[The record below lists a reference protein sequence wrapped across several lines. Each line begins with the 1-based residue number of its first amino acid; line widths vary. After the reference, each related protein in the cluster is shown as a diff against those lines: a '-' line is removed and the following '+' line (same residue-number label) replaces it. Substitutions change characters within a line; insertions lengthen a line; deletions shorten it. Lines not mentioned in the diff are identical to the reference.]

1 VHRGL
6 KVLIWLIVLAAC
18 AGIGAFIASRTDP
31 FPPGVEDPGAR
42 LTGPSPSET
51 PSASWIGQGRVR
63 SIHRLFVGGSCRTN
77 WRVRLSVEATDG
89 PMQGSGVATLRGP
102 ARCDFP
108 TTQLQMRRLRFSVV
122 GGDLGSSLRLRFSEL
137 SRRPAGSIDLGG
149 LAPLLARI
157 RLELDIEGDRALGS
171 LERTAP
177 DGDRG
182 EHSARGRF
190 TLTRQT

>member
-1 VHRGL
+1 
-6 KVLIWLIVLAAC
+6 LIVLAGC

-51 PSASWIGQGRVR
+51 PSVSWVGDGRIR
-63 SIHRLFVGGSCRTN
+63 SIHRLFVGGSCRTS
-77 WRVRLSVEATDG
+77 WRVRLSVETTDG
-89 PMQGSGVATLRGP
+89 ALRGSGVATLRGR

-108 TTQLQMRRLRFSVV
+108 TAQLQMRRLRFSVI
-122 GGDLGSSLRLRFSEL
+122 GGDQGSSLRLRFSER
-137 SRRPAGSIDLGG
+137 SRRPTASIDLGG

-157 RLELDIEGDRALGS
+157 RLELDIEDDRAVGT

-182 EHSARGRF
+182 EHSAQGR
-190 TLTRQT
+190 LVLIRQT